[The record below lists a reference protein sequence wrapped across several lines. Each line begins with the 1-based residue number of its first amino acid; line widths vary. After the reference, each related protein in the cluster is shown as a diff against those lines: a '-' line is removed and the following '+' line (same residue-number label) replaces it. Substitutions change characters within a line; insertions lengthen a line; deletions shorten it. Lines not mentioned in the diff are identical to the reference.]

1 MATFQRRKNGDG
13 TVSFLAQVRIKPFH
27 PTARAFSRKSDAQE
41 WADRLEREL
50 RAQRQGGVRRDVTS
64 MTVASLVA
72 EYLADPETQA
82 LRSYRTSADRLA
94 WWVNNYGSIR
104 VLDLNV
110 LVLREA
116 RGRLRHGRG
125 PATCNRILSHLRS
138 AWNWG
143 RGSGLIPQDLLWPSR
158 LMLTEPKGRTRFL
171 SDSEL
176 AALLEAAKPD
186 AMMHSALLV
195 SLATGI
201 RQGELLRLTW
211 ADIDLAKRRIRI
223 LRAKNNEARSGFLPD
238 VAAKA
243 LAKLKRS
250 RVVGNV
256 VFADER
262 GQPLTKTTLHW
273 RWLKIRAAAG
283 LSDFRWHDLRHTCA
297 SFLAQNGATLLEI
310 GSVLGHKSPSVT
322 KRYSH
327 LVEGAPV
334 TGHTELD
341 SKLRGAK
348 CRKPVDGCVN
358 RRPAYLRSAVGAG

>member
-1 MATFQRRKNGDG
+1 MATIQKRKNGDG
-13 TVSFLAQVRIKPFH
+13 SVSFLAQVRIKPFN
-27 PTARAFSRKSDAQE
+27 PTAKTFARRSQAQE
-41 WADRLEREL
+41 WADNLEREL
-50 RAQRQGGVRRDVTS
+50 RSQRRQGGVRKDVTRL
-64 MTVASLVA
+64 TVAGLIS
-72 EYLADPETQA
+72 EYLSDPETEA
-82 LRSYRTSADRLA
+82 LRSYQTTADRLA
-94 WWVNNYGSIR
+94 WWVNHYGSTR

-116 RGRLRHGRG
+116 RERLRHNRG

-143 RGSGLIPQDLLWPSR
+143 RASGLVPQDLLWPSR

-171 SDSEL
+171 TDDEL
-176 AALLEAAKPD
+176 AALLEAAEPD
-186 AMMHSALLV
+186 PTMHAALLV
-195 SLATGI
+195 SLATGL

-211 ADIDLAKRRIRI
+211 ADIDLTKRRIRI
-223 LRAKNNEARSGFLPD
+223 LRAKNNEARAGFLPD

-250 RVVGNV
+250 RIVGNV

-262 GQPLTKTTLHW
+262 GQALTKTTLHW
-273 RWLKIRAAAG
+273 RWLKVRAAAG
-283 LSDFRWHDLRHTCA
+283 LHDFRWHDLRHTCA
-297 SFLAQNGATLLEI
+297 SFLAQNGANLLEI

-341 SKLRGAK
+341 TKLRGA
-348 CRKPVDGCVN
+348 
-358 RRPAYLRSAVGAG
+358 S